1 MSERGS
7 VFVIA
12 APSGAGKTSLVKA
25 LLAAD
30 ANRRFS
36 VSTTTRP
43 QRKGEQNGVDYHFV
57 DDAGFDRLLAED
69 AFLEHARVFDN
80 RYGTTR
86 AEVEAL
92 RAAGHDVILEID
104 WQGAAQVRERLPD
117 CTGIFILPPSRAEL
131 ERRLRTRATDS
142 DEVIARRLR
151 DAAADIG
158 HWNEFDFVVVND
170 RFEEALAGLEAIL
183 AGQGDESRADR
194 PGLARLVDELLAGN
208 A

>member
-1 MSERGS
+1 M
-7 VFVIA
+7 FVIA

-30 ANRRFS
+30 PNRRFS

-43 QRKGEQNGVDYHFV
+43 QRKGEVEGVDYHFV
-57 DDAGFDRLLAED
+57 DDAEFDRLLAAD

-86 AEVEAL
+86 AAVEGL
-92 RAAGHDVILEID
+92 RTAGHDVILEID
-104 WQGAAQVRERLPD
+104 WQGAAQVRARLPEGI
-117 CTGIFILPPSRAEL
+117 GIFILPPSRAEL
-131 ERRLRTRATDS
+131 ERRLRSRATDS
-142 DEVIARRLR
+142 EAVITRRLQ

-158 HWNEFDFVVVND
+158 HWREFDFVVVND
-170 RFEEALAGLEAIL
+170 RFEDALAAMEAVM
-183 AGQGDESRADR
+183 AGQGDASRADR
-194 PGLARLVDELLAGN
+194 PGLPRLVDGLLAGS